1 MERRRIEAFRLLG
14 ISPDSDRTAVLRAYR
29 RLAHDTHPD
38 VSEHPEAAARFVAL
52 VEAYRVASEATPV
65 DSSPDSS
72 PAGAPGVRVRVR
84 VRQDES
90 PDARS
95 DDQDLLAEFPTIV
108 TPGFWPPRWRR
119 PPIVPGPVRVHR
131 ANGDGS
137 GNA

>member
-1 MERRRIEAFRLLG
+1 MELRRIEAFRLLG
-14 ISPDSDRTAVLRAYR
+14 ISPDSDRAAVLRAYR

-52 VEAYRVASEATPV
+52 VEAYRVASEATQV

-72 PAGAPGVRVRVR
+72 QAGAPGVRVRVR

-90 PDARS
+90 PDVRP
-95 DDQDLLAEFPTIV
+95 DDQDLLAEFPTII
-108 TPGFWPPRWRR
+108 TPGFGPPRRR

-131 ANGDGS
+131 TNGDGS